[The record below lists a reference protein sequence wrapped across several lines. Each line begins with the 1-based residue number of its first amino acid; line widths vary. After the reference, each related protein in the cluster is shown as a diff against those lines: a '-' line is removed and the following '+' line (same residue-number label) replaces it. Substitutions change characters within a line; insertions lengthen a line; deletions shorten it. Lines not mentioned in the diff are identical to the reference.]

1 MNESQNNQQNALK
14 PTDANAPKPTDAE
27 VEILSVLW
35 QRGPS
40 AVRDV
45 HDAISANGRPVGYT
59 TVLKQMQMMFEKGLL
74 RRDESHRAHVY
85 AAVYGQEQTQRQL
98 VGELLDRAFAGSAM
112 NLVMQAL
119 ATKRASAEELSQIR
133 ELLDEQ
139 ERGVR

>member
-1 MNESQNNQQNALK
+1 MNESQIDQQ
-14 PTDANAPKPTDAE
+14 NAPKPTDAE
-27 VEILSVLW
+27 VEILSILW
-35 QRGPS
+35 KRGPS

-45 HDAISANGRPVGYT
+45 HDTIGANGRPVGYT

-74 RRDESHRAHVY
+74 RRDESQRAHVY

-98 VGELLDRAFAGSAM
+98 VGELLDKAFAGSAM
-112 NLVMQAL
+112 SLVMQAL

-139 ERGVR
+139 ERGIR